1 MRHDAPS
8 PVRAGPVRRFERAL
22 GQRVHMHPNRLSALK
37 LMLALPLSYV
47 LIRADLGGDTRPLII
62 ALLFGAYAMLDYVD
76 GVVARE
82 RKLDTVFG
90 RVFDRVAEVPLLFAL
105 AWLTIVRIP
114 VVPLLPKLGLDV
126 LLLVLHARGVGGI
139 LHNRLRTATSYISL
153 VALLLLSQGWA
164 PRLVTPDSVQVLL
177 WINTGISLTL
187 VLRRLNILSRS
198 RIADALSISN
208 GACGVMAMIFADRNQ
223 LDVSLLLLTLGAALD
238 GMDGAAARRWGGS
251 KWGVYM
257 DDVADGTSYGLAPGF
272 AIWATNRSIDGLM
285 VGGLFS
291 FFVITRLVF
300 FTLNKSSSDPGYFRG
315 VPSPAGGLVAMSS
328 VAMFQ
333 GRPLTV
339 GFLVG
344 IACALMVAF
353 DVQHRHLG
361 HALASRRVRAYGVA
375 FVGVLLL
382 SAALG
387 GFRAGVGLVLVTLL
401 VYGFVPSFAAFGRV
415 LAERRATP
423 RRPLPVSPSDPESER
438 DPDLDAPS
446 T

>member
-1 MRHDAPS
+1 MTLPNAPLQAGS
-8 PVRAGPVRRFERAL
+8 TVPAGPVRRFERAL
-22 GQRVHMHPNRLSALK
+22 GQRVTLHPNRLSALK
-37 LMLALPLSYV
+37 LLIALPLSLV
-47 LIRADLGGDTRPLII
+47 LYREDWEGPALPVII
-62 ALLFGAYAMLDYVD
+62 ALMFGTYAMLDYVD

-82 RKLDTVFG
+82 RKLHTVFG
-90 RVFDRVAEVPLLFAL
+90 RVFDRVAEIPLLFAL
-105 AWLTIVRIP
+105 AWL
-114 VVPLLPKLGLDV
+114 VVKQIDVIPLLPKLGLDV

-139 LHNRLRTATSYISL
+139 LHNRLRTTTSYISL

-164 PRLVTPDSVQVLL
+164 PRLVSPDFVVVLL

-187 VLRRLNILSRS
+187 VLRRLNILARN

-208 GACGVMAMIFADRNQ
+208 GACGVMAMIFANRGRPDT
-223 LDVSLLLLTLGAALD
+223 SLLLLTLGAALD

-251 KWGVYM
+251 KLGVYM
-257 DDVADGTSYGLAPGF
+257 DDMADGVSYGLAPGF
-272 AIWATNRSIDGLM
+272 AIYAINKSFDGAV
-285 VGGLFS
+285 VGGLFA
-291 FFVITRLVF
+291 FFVITRLTF
-300 FTLNKSSSDPGYFRG
+300 FTLNKASSDPGYFRG

-328 VAMFQ
+328 VALFYD
-333 GRPLTV
+333 RTLLV

-361 HALASRRVRAYGVA
+361 HALASRRVRAYAVG
-375 FVGVLLL
+375 FVGVLLI

-415 LAERRATP
+415 LADRRARYKPAT
-423 RRPLPVSPSDPESER
+423 SGASEAE
-438 DPDLDAPS
+438 D
-446 T
+446 

>member
-1 MRHDAPS
+1 MTAQNAPS
-8 PVRAGPVRRFERAL
+8 QAPPVPAGPVRRFERAL
-22 GQRVHMHPNRLSALK
+22 GQRVTLHPNRLSALK
-37 LMLALPLSYV
+37 LCFAVPLSVV
-47 LIRADLGGDTRPLII
+47 LLRGELGGQARPLLI
-62 ALLFGAYAMLDYVD
+62 ALLFGAYATLDYID

-82 RKLDTVFG
+82 RKLHTVFG
-90 RVFDRVAEVPLLFAL
+90 RVFDRVAEIPLLFAL
-105 AWLTIVRIP
+105 AWLTVVELP
-114 VVPLLPKLGLDV
+114 LVPLLPKLGLDV
-126 LLLVLHARGVGGI
+126 LLLLLHARGVGGI

-164 PRLVTPDSVQVLL
+164 ERLVTPESVVVLL

-251 KWGVYM
+251 KLGVYM
-257 DDVADGTSYGLAPGF
+257 DDVADGTSYGLAPGY
-272 AIWATNRSIDGLM
+272 AIYATNRGFDGAL
-285 VGGLFS
+285 VGGLFA

-300 FTLNKSSSDPGYFRG
+300 FTLNKAASDPGYFRG

-375 FVGVLLL
+375 LIGVLLL

-415 LAERRATP
+415 LAERRKSP
-423 RRPLPVSPSDPESER
+423 RR
-438 DPDLDAPS
+438 
-446 T
+446 

>member
-1 MRHDAPS
+1 MTVPNAPIQAA
-8 PVRAGPVRRFERAL
+8 PPLRAGPVRRFERAL
-22 GQRVHMHPNRLSALK
+22 GQRVKLHPNRLSALK
-37 LMLALPLSYV
+37 LSLAIPLSIV
-47 LIRADLGGDTRPLII
+47 LLRDGFGGTARTVLI

-82 RKLDTVFG
+82 HKLHTVFG
-90 RVFDRVAEVPLLFAL
+90 RVFDRVAEIPLLFAL
-105 AWLTIVRIP
+105 AWLTMMQLP
-114 VVPLLPKLGLDV
+114 VVPLLLKLGLDV
-126 LLLVLHARGVGGI
+126 FLLLLHARGVGGI
-139 LHNRLRTATSYISL
+139 LHNRLRTTTSYISL

-164 PRLVTPDSVQVLL
+164 PRLVTREFVTVLL

-187 VLRRLNILSRS
+187 VLRRLHILSRS
-198 RIADALSISN
+198 RIADALSLSN
-208 GACGVMAMIFADRNQ
+208 GACGVMAMIFADKGQ

-251 KWGVYM
+251 KYGVYM
-257 DDVADGTSYGLAPGF
+257 DDVADGVSYGMAPGF
-272 AIWATNRSIDGLM
+272 ALYATNRGFEGAL
-285 VGGLFS
+285 VGGLFAL
-291 FFVITRLVF
+291 FVITRLTF

-328 VAMFQ
+328 VALFHTQ
-333 GRPLTV
+333 PLVV

-387 GFRAGVGLVLVTLL
+387 GFRTGVGLVLLTLL

-415 LAERRATP
+415 LAERRNSP
-423 RRPLPVSPSDPESER
+423 RR
-438 DPDLDAPS
+438 
-446 T
+446 

>member
-1 MRHDAPS
+1 MTVPNAPTQATA
-8 PVRAGPVRRFERAL
+8 PVPAGPVRRFERAL
-22 GQRVHMHPNRLSALK
+22 GQRVTLHPNRLSALK
-37 LMLALPLSYV
+37 LSLAIPLSVV
-47 LIRADLGGDTRPLII
+47 LLRADLGGQARPLII
-62 ALLFGAYAMLDYVD
+62 ALLFGAYATLDYID

-82 RKLDTVFG
+82 RKLHTAFG
-90 RVFDRVAEVPLLFAL
+90 RVFDRVAEIPLLFAL
-105 AWLTIVRIP
+105 AWLVVVRLP
-114 VVPLLPKLGLDV
+114 LVPLLPKLGLDV
-126 LLLVLHARGVGGI
+126 LLLLLHARGVGGI
-139 LHNRLRTATSYISL
+139 LHNRLRTTTSYISL
-153 VALLLLSQGWA
+153 VALLLFSQGWA
-164 PRLVTPDSVQVLL
+164 ERLVTPESVVFLL

-208 GACGVMAMIFADRNQ
+208 GACGVMAMVFADRGQ

-257 DDVADGTSYGLAPGF
+257 DDFADGTSYGLAPGY
-272 AIWATNRSIDGLM
+272 AIYATNRSFDGAL
-285 VGGLFS
+285 VGGLFA

-300 FTLNKSSSDPGYFRG
+300 FTLNKSGSDPGYFRG

-328 VAMFQ
+328 VAMFN

-375 FVGVLLL
+375 LIGVLFL

-387 GFRAGVGLVLVTLL
+387 GFRAGVGIVLVSLL

-415 LAERRATP
+415 LAERRNSP
-423 RRPLPVSPSDPESER
+423 RR
-438 DPDLDAPS
+438 
-446 T
+446 